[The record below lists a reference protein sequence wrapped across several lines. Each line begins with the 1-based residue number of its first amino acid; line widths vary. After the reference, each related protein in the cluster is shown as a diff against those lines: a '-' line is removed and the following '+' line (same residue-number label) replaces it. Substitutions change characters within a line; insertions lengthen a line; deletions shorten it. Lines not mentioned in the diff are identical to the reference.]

1 MSGMKG
7 SGQTPQ
13 KGTDVQGLYVDGLRP
28 KTKKAVKEAIADD
41 PSRVEIE
48 ATSWFGNE
56 YDGLVSEAPADKYYW
71 VGPDPH
77 RSRKFYGSF
86 EVTVDE
92 DGTRKVVVS

>member
-1 MSGMKG
+1 LDRGG
-7 SGQTPQ
+7 A
-13 KGTDVQGLYVDGLRP
+13 R
-28 KTKKAVKEAIADD
+28 
-41 PSRVEIE
+41 
-48 ATSWFGNE
+48 

-71 VGPDPH
+71 VGLDPH

>member
-56 YDGLVSEAPADKYYW
+56 YDGLVS
-71 VGPDPH
+71 DPH
-77 RSRKFYGSF
+77 RSHKFYGSF